1 MQICIVKNTLTMKKT
16 LLLVLMLLA
25 ATVHAS
31 EKADNLKWI
40 EASSLNIVGKIFN
53 DTPNPY
59 HRIDT
64 CKFKGW
70 SQWQNYQVRCSAGMA
85 VVFRTNSP
93 TIKITADYAGLYRGQ
108 TTNIL
113 SHKGFDLYIKADGKW
128 LYAGSNVEE
137 YGKKGGVATLVEDM
151 DESMKE
157 CLLYLPIY
165 SEENSIKIG
174 INNDAVIEA
183 IASPFRH
190 RVVVYGSSYTQGIC
204 SSRAGMNYPAM
215 FTRNTGIQTVS
226 LAMSG
231 QCKMQDA
238 ATNALMHAPDIDAF
252 LFDTFSNPHAP
263 EIEERLFQFIEKIQ
277 SAHPGKPL
285 IFQQTIYREY
295 CNFNKKKAAREQQK
309 METAA
314 RLMKEAC
321 KKYKDVYFIVP
332 NATAPDHEAQVD
344 GIHPSDYGYQLWEK
358 SIEKEVLKILRKYD
372 IR

>member
-1 MQICIVKNTLTMKKT
+1 MQICIVDKRLTMKKV
-16 LLLVLMLLA
+16 LLFLILLA
-25 ATVHAS
+25 ISAINTVA
-31 EKADNLKWI
+31 KTDNIQWV
-40 EASSLNIVGKIFN
+40 EASSLNIIGKIFN

-59 HRIDT
+59 HRVDT

-85 VVFRTNSP
+85 VVFRTDSP
-93 TIKITADYAGLYRGQ
+93 FIKVTADYAGFYRGQ

-113 SHKGFDLYIKADGKW
+113 SHKGFDLYIKDHGKW
-128 LYAGSNVEE
+128 LYAGSNVEK
-137 YGKKGGVATLVEDM
+137 YGESGGISTLVEDM

-165 SEENSIKIG
+165 SEENSIRIG
-174 INNDAVIEA
+174 IDKGTVIEA
-183 IASPFRH
+183 IDSPFRH
-190 RVVVYGSSYTQGIC
+190 RIAVYGSSYSQGVC
-204 SSRAGMNYPAM
+204 SSRAGMNYPAI
-215 FTRNTGIQTVS
+215 FTRNTGIQTLS

-231 QCKMQDA
+231 QCRMQDA
-238 ATNALMHAPDIDAF
+238 ATNVLMHAPDIDAF
-252 LFDTFSNPHAP
+252 IFDTFSNPHAS

-277 SAHPGKPL
+277 RAHPGKPL

-295 CNFNKKKAAREQQK
+295 CNFNKKKAEREQKK

-321 KKYKDVYFIVP
+321 RKYDDVYFITP

-358 SIEKEVLKILRKYD
+358 SIEKQVLKILRKYG